1 MPAFCG
7 VDGAPS
13 SVEQTVVFQ
22 KGDGGHDGIHG
33 APSCLEDGSSLFQR
47 GLESGPVGLLLLLA
61 ELFRVE
67 MSCAAV
73 DGQGPCAFV
82 RRFGGAGLNGG
93 SGALGENQHR
103 QRPEKM
109 ETHVPKVGP
118 SVGREPCL
126 ILGS

>member
-1 MPAFCG
+1 M
-7 VDGAPS
+7 
-13 SVEQTVVFQ
+13 
-22 KGDGGHDGIHG
+22 
-33 APSCLEDGSSLFQR
+33 FQR

-67 MSCAAV
+67 MSSAAV
-73 DGQGPCAFV
+73 DGQGPCGFGQ
-82 RRFGGAGLNGG
+82 RFSGAGLNGG

-103 QRPEKM
+103 QRPEKK

-118 SVGREPCL
+118 SVGRESCP